1 MFSPGEWSARLLQL
15 VWTSSWGRTILCL
28 HHSYVQGEVDSGLQW
43 FWALKDY
50 SHLSKTLGHLHN
62 WEAWFSF
69 LFKFQL
75 HCPWFCSKLIF
86 VQAKPEQSEKINDLF
101 LSFLWS
107 LQPIGVE
114 IEGNLKLLELQL
126 ENVEGGKME
135 VIPLLSNFVFSLFET
150 QVHGFGP
157 LNWLAGRKVSDLV
170 QETLLQVIFKIFWF
184 DWYWVS
190 NVSRA
195 SNSQRFEKVEQEL
208 WHIDL
213 LYLMALVSRTSNW
226 Q

>member
-1 MFSPGEWSARLLQL
+1 MLCALHTTCLDVVLRENYPLPTPLLRTGRGWLRFAMVLSSERLLSFVNNTRIIGKL
-15 VWTSSWGRTILCL
+15 
-28 HHSYVQGEVDSGLQW
+28 DS
-43 FWALKDY
+43 FFFFF
-50 SHLSKTLGHLHN
+50 
-62 WEAWFSF
+62 E
-69 LFKFQL
+69 FQL

-135 VIPLLSNFVFSLFET
+135 VIPLHSNFVFSLFET

-170 QETLLQVIFKIFWF
+170 QETLLQVIFDIFKIF
-184 DWYWVS
+184 
-190 NVSRA
+190 
-195 SNSQRFEKVEQEL
+195 
-208 WHIDL
+208 
-213 LYLMALVSRTSNW
+213 
-226 Q
+226 